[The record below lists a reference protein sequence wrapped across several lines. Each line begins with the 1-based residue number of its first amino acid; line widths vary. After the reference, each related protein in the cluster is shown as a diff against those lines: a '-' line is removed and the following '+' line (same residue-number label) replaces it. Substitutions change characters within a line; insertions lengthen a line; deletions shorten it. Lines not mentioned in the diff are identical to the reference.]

1 MTKMKRR
8 WALCGLACAA
18 AAGIAGIG
26 LAQQNRPDPSLSN
39 EPSAIEVLPIR
50 GSIYLLAGAGSNIT
64 VSAGSDGVLLVDSG
78 AAEVADKTLA
88 ALQRL
93 SRELNTFAQP
103 VKRNEGGGGSGEVL
117 TSSLPPKPIRFILNT
132 SSLPEHTGGNVTLA
146 AAGQTFTGG
155 NVAGD
160 LGDVGEGAAV
170 LSHEN
175 ALQRL
180 SDAKMPIRGQPTET
194 YFGNQMKLSHHFN
207 GEGIQLL
214 HAPNAIT
221 DGDTYVM
228 FRSSDIISA
237 GDIFTLTS
245 YPPIDMAQG
254 GSIQGELAG
263 LNQMVSL
270 VIPEFRSE
278 GGTYVIPGHGR
289 ICDTA
294 DLAYYRDMVTIIRDR
309 VQDMIKKGMTLEQ
322 VKAAKP
328 TEDWDG
334 RFGRLPVMTPD
345 KFVEVVYKGLSAKK

>member
-1 MTKMKRR
+1 MNRILPR
-8 WALCGLACAA
+8 WACAA
-18 AAGIAGIG
+18 AGVIAGIG
-26 LAQQNRPDPSLSN
+26 WAQQNRSLRN
-39 EPSAIEVLPIR
+39 EPSQMEVIPIR
-50 GSIYLLAGAGSNIT
+50 GNIYMLAGAGSNIT
-64 VSAGSDGVLLVDSG
+64 ISAGMDGVLLVDTG
-78 AAEVADKTLA
+78 AAEVSDQTLA
-88 ALQRL
+88 EIQRL
-93 SRELNTFAQP
+93 SRELSTFGQP
-103 VKRNEGGGGSGEVL
+103 VKRNEGGGGSGSVL
-117 TSSLPPKPIRFILNT
+117 TSYLPPKPIRYIINT
-132 SSLPEHTGGNVTLA
+132 SPLPEHTGGNATLA
-146 AAGQTFTGG
+146 QAGKTFTGG

-194 YFGNQMKLSHHFN
+194 YFGGQMKLSHHFN
-207 GEGIQLL
+207 GEGIQLI
-214 HAPNAIT
+214 HIPNAIT
-221 DGDTYVM
+221 DGDTFVM
-228 FRSSDIISA
+228 FRSSDVIST
-237 GDIFTLTS
+237 GDIFSFTS

-254 GSIQGELAG
+254 GSIQGELAS
-263 LNQMVSL
+263 LNRLVDL

-309 VQDMIKKGMTLEQ
+309 IQDSIKKGMTLDQ

-334 RFGRLPVMTPD
+334 RFGQLSAMTPD
-345 KFVEVVYKGLSAKK
+345 KFVEVIYKGLSAKK

>member
-1 MTKMKRR
+1 M
-8 WALCGLACAA
+8 A

-26 LAQQNRPDPSLSN
+26 LAQQNRSLRN
-39 EPSAIEVLPIR
+39 EPSEIEIVPIR
-50 GSIYLLAGAGSNIT
+50 GNIYLLAGAGSNIT
-64 VSAGSDGVLLVDSG
+64 ISIGADGVLLVDSG
-78 AAEVADKTLA
+78 AAAAAEKTLA

-93 SRELNTFAQP
+93 SRELTTFAQP

-117 TSSLPPKPIRFILNT
+117 TSSLPPKPIRFIVNT
-132 SSLPEHTGGNVTLA
+132 SSLPEHTGGNVQLA

-170 LSHEN
+170 LAHEN
-175 ALQRL
+175 VLQRL
-180 SDAKMPIRGQPTET
+180 SDAKMPVRGQPTET
-194 YFGNQMKLSHHFN
+194 YFGGQMKLSHHFN
-207 GEGIQLL
+207 GEGVQLL
-214 HAPNAIT
+214 HIPNAIT
-221 DGDTYVM
+221 DGDTFVM
-228 FRSSDIISA
+228 FRSSDVISA
-237 GDIFTLTS
+237 GDIFSFTS
-245 YPPIDMAQG
+245 YPPIDLAKG
-254 GSIQGELAG
+254 GSIQGVLAG
-263 LNQMVSL
+263 LNRMVDL

-309 VQDMIKKGMTLEQ
+309 VQDFIKKGMTLEQ

-334 RFGRLPVMTPD
+334 RFGQIRAATPD
-345 KFVEVVYKGLSAKK
+345 MFVEVIYKGLSTKK

>member
-1 MTKMKRR
+1 VKKMNRR

-18 AAGIAGIG
+18 AAGIASIG
-26 LAQQNRPDPSLSN
+26 LAQQNRPASLRN
-39 EPSAIEVLPIR
+39 EPSAIEIIPMR
-50 GSIYLLAGAGSNIT
+50 GNIYMLAGSGSNIT
-64 VSAGSDGVLLVDSG
+64 ISVGSDGVLLVDSG

-88 ALQRL
+88 AIQRL
-93 SRELNTFAQP
+93 SRELTTFAQP
-103 VKRNEGGGGSGEVL
+103 VKRVEGGGGSGEVL
-117 TSSLPPKPIRFILNT
+117 TSSLPPKPIRFIINT
-132 SSLPEHTGGNVTLA
+132 SSLPDHTGGNVVLA
-146 AAGQTFTGG
+146 EAGKTFTGG

-207 GEGIQLL
+207 GEGVQLL
-214 HAPNAIT
+214 HIPNAIT
-221 DGDTYVM
+221 DGDTFVM
-228 FRSSDIISA
+228 FRSSDVISA
-237 GDIFTLTS
+237 GDLFSFTS

-263 LNQMVSL
+263 LNRMVEL

-309 VQDMIKKGMTLEQ
+309 VQDMIKKGMTLDQ

-334 RFGRLPVMTPD
+334 RFGQLPVMTPD
-345 KFVEVVYKGLSAKK
+345 KFVEVIYKGLSAKK